1 MRPAGGENEMDKI
14 RMTLGDCRE
23 LAIEVLTRHGCDE
36 PNASAIAATITGA
49 ERDRCHSHGLFRLP
63 GYVTS
68 LKNGKVNGRAAPR
81 VERLAPSVVRVHG
94 DRGFT
99 PLALEVGR
107 APLAE
112 AARETGMAALAITRT
127 HHFAALWP
135 ETQALAEMGFVAFAF
150 TSSPP
155 YLAASGGKSKFFGTN
170 PMSFAWPRRDKPP
183 MAFDQAS
190 AAMARGEIQIA
201 LRDGRQVA
209 DGVGIDAEGNP
220 TNDPQAILDGAQL
233 PFGGYKGGS
242 IALMIDLLAG
252 PLIGEVCSFEAG
264 EQDNGDGGAATGGE
278 LVLALDPARFGG
290 EDAVDHGE
298 RLFARMLAQEGVR
311 LPGDR
316 RLIARAE
323 TPEAGIEVP
332 QALHE
337 KIEELRVG

>member
-1 MRPAGGENEMDKI
+1 MDDEMDKV
-14 RMTLGDCRE
+14 RMTLDECRD
-23 LAIEVLTRHGCDE
+23 LGIEVLTRHGCDE
-36 PNASAIAATITGA
+36 ANARAIAATITAA

-68 LKNGKVNGRAAPR
+68 LRNGKVNGRAAPR

-99 PLALEVGR
+99 PLAHEVGR
-107 APLAE
+107 APLVE
-112 AARETGMAALAITRT
+112 AVRETGMAALAITRT

-155 YLAASGGKSKFFGTN
+155 YLAPAGGKTRFFGTN
-170 PMSFAWPRRDKPP
+170 PMSFAWPRRGKPP

-190 AAMARGEIQIA
+190 AAMARGEIMITA
-201 LRDGRQVA
+201 RDGGRVP
-209 DGVGIDAEGNP
+209 DGVGIDGDGNP
-220 TNDPQAILDGAQL
+220 TNDPEEILEGAQL
-233 PFGGYKGGS
+233 PFGGYKGGA
-242 IALMIDLLAG
+242 IALMVDLLAG

-264 EQDNGDGGAATGGE
+264 EQDNHDGSAATGGE
-278 LVLALDPARFGG
+278 LILALDPARFGG
-290 EDAVDHGE
+290 DDAIDHGE
-298 RLFARMLAQEGVR
+298 RLFARMLAQDGVR

-316 RLIARAE
+316 RLIARSE

-332 QALHE
+332 SVLHE

>member
-1 MRPAGGENEMDKI
+1 
-14 RMTLGDCRE
+14 MTLSECHD
-23 LAIEVLTRHGCDE
+23 LAIEVLIRHGCDAR
-36 PNASAIAATITGA
+36 NAEAIAATITAA
-49 ERDRCHSHGLFRLP
+49 ERDRAHSHGLFRLP

-68 LKNGKVNGRAAPR
+68 LRNGKVNGHAAPT

-94 DRGFT
+94 DRGFA
-99 PLALEVGR
+99 PLALEIGR
-107 APLAE
+107 APLAK

-135 ETQALAEMGFVAFAF
+135 ETQALAELGFVAFAF

-155 YLAASGGKSKFFGTN
+155 YLAASGGKKPFFGTN

-190 AAMARGEIQIA
+190 AAMARGEVQIH
-201 LRDGRQVA
+201 LRDKKKVR
-209 DGVGIDAEGNP
+209 DGVGIDADGNP
-220 TNDPQAILDGAQL
+220 TNDPAEILKGAQL

-242 IALMIDLLAG
+242 IAMMVDLLAG

-278 LVLALDPARFGG
+278 LILALDPTRFGG
-290 EDAVDHGE
+290 KNAIDHGE
-298 RLFARMLAQEGVR
+298 CLFAAMLAQEGVR

-316 RLIARAE
+316 RLIARQE
-323 TPEAGIEVP
+323 TPEKGIDVP
-332 QALHE
+332 RSLHDQIRALQT
-337 KIEELRVG
+337 G

>member
-1 MRPAGGENEMDKI
+1 MNKH
-14 RMTLGDCRE
+14 RMTLNECHDLC
-23 LAIEVLTRHGCDE
+23 IEVLTRHGCDAA
-36 PNASAIAATITGA
+36 NAEAIADTITAA
-49 ERDRCHSHGLFRLP
+49 ERDRAHSHGLFRLP

-68 LKNGKVNGRAAPR
+68 LRNGKANGHAAPT

-94 DRGFT
+94 DRGFA
-99 PLALEVGR
+99 PLALEIGR
-107 APLAE
+107 GPLAE

-155 YLAASGGKSKFFGTN
+155 YLAASGGRGKFFGTN

-190 AAMARGEIQIA
+190 AAMARGEVQIA
-201 LRDGRQVA
+201 LRDGRQVP
-209 DGVGIDAEGNP
+209 DGVGIDADGNP

-242 IALMIDLLAG
+242 IAMMVDLLAG

-278 LVLALDPARFGG
+278 LILALDPTRFGG
-290 EDAVDHGE
+290 ENAIDHGE
-298 RLFARMLAQEGVR
+298 RLFARMLAQDGVR

-316 RLIARAE
+316 RLIARQE
-323 TPEAGIEVP
+323 TPETGIEVP
-332 QALHE
+332 GSLWE
-337 KIEELRVG
+337 KIEGLRVG

>member
-1 MRPAGGENEMDKI
+1 MDKV
-14 RMTLGDCRE
+14 RMTLDECRD
-23 LAIEVLTRHGCDE
+23 LGIEVLMRHGCDQA
-36 PNASAIAATITGA
+36 NASAIAATMTAA

-68 LKNGKVNGRAAPR
+68 LRNGKVNGCAVPR

-99 PLALEVGR
+99 PLALEIGR
-107 APLAE
+107 VPLAE

-155 YLAASGGKSKFFGTN
+155 YLAASGGREKFFGTN
-170 PMSFAWPRRDKPP
+170 PMSFAWPRRGKPP

-190 AAMARGEIQIA
+190 AAMARGEVQIA
-201 LRDGRQVA
+201 LRDGRRLP
-209 DGVGIDAEGNP
+209 DGVGIDADGNP

-252 PLIGEVCSFEAG
+252 PLIGEVTSFEAG

-290 EDAVDHGE
+290 ENAIDHGE
-298 RLFARMLAQEGVR
+298 KLFERMLAQEGVR

-332 QALHE
+332 GVLHE
-337 KIEELRVG
+337 AIEKLRAA

>member
-1 MRPAGGENEMDKI
+1 MDNM
-14 RMTLGDCRE
+14 RMTLSECRN
-23 LAIEVLTRHGCDE
+23 LAIEVLTRHGCDAQ
-36 PNASAIAATITGA
+36 NADAMATTITGA
-49 ERDRCHSHGLFRLP
+49 ERDRAHSHGLFRIP
-63 GYVTS
+63 GYVAS
-68 LKNGKVNGRAAPR
+68 LRSGKVNGHAAPR

-94 DRGFT
+94 DRGFA
-99 PLALEVGR
+99 PLALEIGR

-112 AARETGMAALAITRT
+112 AARETGMAALAITRS

-150 TSSPP
+150 TSSKP
-155 YLAASGGKSKFFGTN
+155 YLAASGGKTPFFGTN

-190 AAMARGEIQIA
+190 AAMARGEVQIH
-201 LRDGRQVA
+201 LRDGKKVG
-209 DGVGIDAEGNP
+209 DGVGIDADGNP
-220 TNDPQAILDGAQL
+220 TNDPAEILKGAQL

-242 IALMIDLLAG
+242 IAMMVDLLAG

-264 EQDNGDGGAATGGE
+264 EQDIEDGGPATGGE
-278 LVLALDPARFGG
+278 LVLALDPSRFGG
-290 EDAVDHGE
+290 EDAIAHGE

-316 RLIARAE
+316 RLIARQE

-332 QALHE
+332 RVLHE
-337 KIEELRVG
+337 KIEELRIG